1 MMLVAIRLC
10 QTGKGVSYVL
20 PSILVLAFQIRIV
33 LIARM
38 METWYISAVGVL
50 THLMELTCVRG
61 RTFQRVVFILQEQ
74 DQSRRVLGKEKASKK
89 EVGNP
94 EFLLATCMYRRI
106 LVDV

>member
-1 MMLVAIRLC
+1 MLVAICLC
-10 QTGKGVSYVL
+10 QTGRGASYVL
-20 PSILVLAFQIRIV
+20 PSILVPAFQIHIV

-38 METWYISAVGVL
+38 METLYISAEGVL
-50 THLMELTCVRG
+50 THLMVLTCVRG
-61 RTFQRVVFILQEQ
+61 RTFQRIVLILQGQ
-74 DQSRRVLGKEKASKK
+74 DQSRRVLGKVRASKK